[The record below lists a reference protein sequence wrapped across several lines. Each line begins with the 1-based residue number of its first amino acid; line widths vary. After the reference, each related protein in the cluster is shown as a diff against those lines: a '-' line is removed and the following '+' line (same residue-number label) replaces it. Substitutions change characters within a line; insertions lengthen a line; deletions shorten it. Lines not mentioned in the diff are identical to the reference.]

1 MAFSFLQLSIISA
14 ILGHLSHVTYFIKG
28 EKITQTPRI
37 FVAFVAS
44 PVVVAVVLSY
54 AFGYPVLQAAST
66 AATVWTGFVFGLFLS
81 MTIYR
86 IWFHPLKGFPGP
98 FLSKISMWH
107 HVLNII
113 NKNDNYQRLHKLHEE
128 YGEYVR
134 VGPNLLSIA
143 DPDIVEKSHG
153 PKTRF
158 RKSDWY
164 DLSYPLT
171 SLQQMRDHQ
180 MHDKRRRGWW
190 EKAFVM
196 KSIRGYEPTVVKYTD
211 LLVQRMKDHAGQVV
225 DATEWIN
232 FFAFDVMGQLSF
244 GKSFENLARGES
256 HWFVRL
262 IHENGIPLG
271 LFGTVP
277 YVLQLGFNLP
287 ASVNPM
293 SKMLKYS
300 EECVENR
307 ITSGSNA
314 EFPDVMSHILEP
326 GPFFEDQTAE
336 KLLLTGDSRLLII
349 AGSDTTASALS
360 FAIYYLATSPG
371 LLEGLRGE
379 LNQYAISK
387 DESFNIEDLRNLPLL
402 NAVINEVL
410 RLHPPVP
417 SGVYRDAPP
426 EGISINEHYIP
437 PRAVT
442 IAPTFT
448 IQRSPKAFVR
458 PNEFIPERWT
468 TQPELIV
475 DKSAWYPFL
484 LGRYGC
490 VGKQLALVELRTV
503 LTKIALE
510 LDVKLAPGET
520 GKRLLE
526 ESKDIFTTTALPL
539 EILTEYF
546 ISGFTLLIPTVI
558 KELNIPSSSSV
569 WPASAFSVAI
579 ASTLLIFGRLGDTFG
594 GYPVYLAG
602 NTWLLVWSI
611 IAGFS
616 VNPLMLN
623 FCRALQGLGA
633 SAVLP
638 AGIALMGSIYRPGP
652 RKNIVFGVYGTCAV
666 LGFFMGILVSGFVGQ
681 YLNWGWYFW
690 LGAILAFVTLLTS
703 IFSIPNDSSNCLH
716 NRPKMDYLGS
726 VLIVSSVVLIIFSIT
741 ESAHASHGW
750 TTPYIP
756 TLFVVGMIFL
766 LLAIYVEGW
775 VASCPILPAAIF
787 TSHQAMLPLTL
798 ALMLLYGTLGIF
810 VLYGSLYF
818 QNIMH
823 TSPLQTAVWF
833 VPMLIGGL
841 IFSTGEGLIMHVV
854 SGRMLL
860 IISAAGSIVAPLL
873 LAVVPV
879 GASYWEWIMPAT
891 ICATIGIDLSFTVL
905 TVFVTTVLPR
915 HHQGVGGGLLNS
927 VLQLGITLC
936 LGFGDIL
943 QTYTVERSPKSDKP
957 EETLRRSYQNTFW
970 FGVAVAGVA
979 LVVIAGYGR
988 IPKAKSDLTV
998 EEKAELDRG
1007 LMPGFVVDFLMGGVS
1022 AAVSKTA
1029 AAPIERV
1036 KLLIQNQD
1044 EMIKQGRLDKKYNG
1058 IVDCFSRTMKSEGV
1072 LALWRGNTANVIR
1085 YFPTQA
1091 LNFAFRDTYKQ
1102 LFAFKKERD
1111 GYAKWMAGNLAS
1123 GGAAGATS
1131 LLFVYSLDYART
1143 RLANDAKSAKK
1154 GGERQFNGLVDVYR
1168 KTVASD
1174 GIAGLYRGFGPS
1186 VLGIVVYRGLYFG
1199 MYDSIKPVLLVGP
1212 LEGNF
1217 LASFLLG
1224 WAVTTGAGIASY
1236 PLDTIRRRMMMTSGE
1251 AVKYKSSLDA
1261 ARQILA
1267 AEGVRS
1273 FFKGAGANILRGVAG
1288 AGVLSI
1294 YDPTVVYDADIDQT
1308 RKFGKQ
1314 IQRQQLDLPEYAASF
1329 LNYKALKKLIK
1340 QLSATPTIIAQG
1352 QVSQEDPQATLRAN
1366 KEVFFFRLEREIEK
1380 VNVFYLQKEAE
1391 FSLRLKT
1398 LLDKKRVIQARL
1410 SANSRISATFVTLVE
1425 GFQQFDND
1433 LNKLQHFVEV
1443 NETAIS
1449 KILKKWDKTSKSRTK
1464 ELYLH
1469 RAVEIQ
1475 PCFNR
1480 EVLRDLSDRATTA
1493 RLDLEAW
1500 AEGENVQYD
1509 IARPADRSIGQR
1521 VGTEDS
1527 DVDLQV
1533 LQAASAG
1540 NLPGLREWLVRLS
1553 SAPNAGDRFT
1563 RIFLASISDAPEESL
1578 QLLLDSNLVDLNAE
1592 DDINERNCLHEA
1604 TIYGRDSVLEY
1615 ALSRRVDAT
1624 RVDVY
1629 GRVPLHYAC
1638 LRGRIPMA
1646 QKLLA
1651 IAPTTIDLKDHDN
1664 FTPLIHS
1671 IVRQRVDCVRL
1682 LLSHNAQIDPA
1693 SDADHIPLNLACQH
1707 ESGEVVA
1714 LLLERNAKLL
1724 PDAEGLYPQH
1734 LVARASNT
1742 PDLLLLLKQHGADLD
1757 QRDKLYQWT
1766 PLFHA
1771 ASEGREACIRTLLE
1785 NGADPDSLDEKGLT
1799 ATYYATWEGHLS
1811 CLDLLWERSGRR
1823 RREKGESGKL
1833 VPAMAPQL
1841 LSSSSTAMEYTPAEY
1856 SGEADGIPDL
1866 SLPPP
1871 IIPLRR
1877 YGHNFLDTKSF
1888 ILITFD
1894 RGAKAIQFFNEAR
1907 YPAARIT
1914 ISSKSSDLIP
1924 RNLMLPIQEDSRAV
1938 SFQVDNLSTFAV
1950 DFEIF
1955 PTFGSKVIA
1964 KSTAL
1969 PDLFRAIDS
1978 SSGSCCL
1985 PLFDP
1990 RLRCVGQIQF
2000 TFQVIKP
2007 FSGHPLEI
2015 TQFATYW
2022 KATSALDDR
2031 SGLITGSSLSG
2042 DYLRLVVQLTRD
2054 AVPVVFPSDTIDH
2067 SGLDIEVKTL
2077 SYSSLSQYG
2086 LQASAALRGASMPP
2100 SEVVSLTEWRK
2111 RLCGK
2116 VVSLKDVLAV
2126 LPTSI
2131 NVNLHILYPSVE
2143 EEKELGVSSSIDI
2156 NTFADAI
2163 LGDVFNHARELR
2175 AQNPDLTRSIVF
2187 SSWNANICTSLN
2199 WKQPNYPVLL
2209 CNNLGGIDAIHHLA
2223 GHARHSMSLKESAR
2237 LAQTNSFM
2245 GLTCSSRILKMVPA
2259 LIQTIKQAGLVLVSD
2274 TTGAEDH
2281 TESNEA
2287 ARLHNF
2293 AMEPEGV
2300 NGIMK
2305 SNGILRFNDSIDM

>member
-1 MAFSFLQLSIISA
+1 MISEVDQTMVPSRTLDSRSSSQNRDKAYTDGQRDGPLDKAYTEGQTDGSPAHRTIQKEVVSESPPPEEESMDARLQRLGRERPPAFSHIYA
-14 ILGHLSHVTYFIKG
+14 
-28 EKITQTPRI
+28 EC
-37 FVAFVAS
+37 AFV
-44 PVVVAVVLSY
+44 
-54 AFGYPVLQAAST
+54 F
-66 AATVWTGFVFGLFLS
+66 
-81 MTIYR
+81 
-86 IWFHPLKGFPGP
+86 
-98 FLSKISMWH
+98 
-107 HVLNII
+107 
-113 NKNDNYQRLHKLHEE
+113 
-128 YGEYVR
+128 
-134 VGPNLLSIA
+134 SI
-143 DPDIVEKSHG
+143 
-153 PKTRF
+153 
-158 RKSDWY
+158 
-164 DLSYPLT
+164 L
-171 SLQQMRDHQ
+171 
-180 MHDKRRRGWW
+180 
-190 EKAFVM
+190 
-196 KSIRGYEPTVVKYTD
+196 
-211 LLVQRMKDHAGQVV
+211 
-225 DATEWIN
+225 
-232 FFAFDVMGQLSF
+232 
-244 GKSFENLARGES
+244 
-256 HWFVRL
+256 
-262 IHENGIPLG
+262 
-271 LFGTVP
+271 
-277 YVLQLGFNLP
+277 
-287 ASVNPM
+287 M
-293 SKMLKYS
+293 S
-300 EECVENR
+300 
-307 ITSGSNA
+307 
-314 EFPDVMSHILEP
+314 
-326 GPFFEDQTAE
+326 Q
-336 KLLLTGDSRLLII
+336 
-349 AGSDTTASALS
+349 
-360 FAIYYLATSPG
+360 
-371 LLEGLRGE
+371 
-379 LNQYAISK
+379 
-387 DESFNIEDLRNLPLL
+387 
-402 NAVINEVL
+402 
-410 RLHPPVP
+410 
-417 SGVYRDAPP
+417 
-426 EGISINEHYIP
+426 
-437 PRAVT
+437 
-442 IAPTFT
+442 
-448 IQRSPKAFVR
+448 
-458 PNEFIPERWT
+458 
-468 TQPELIV
+468 
-475 DKSAWYPFL
+475 
-484 LGRYGC
+484 
-490 VGKQLALVELRTV
+490 
-503 LTKIALE
+503 
-510 LDVKLAPGET
+510 
-520 GKRLLE
+520 
-526 ESKDIFTTTALPL
+526 
-539 EILTEYF
+539 ILTEYF
-546 ISGFTLLIPTVI
+546 IAGFTLLIPMLI
-558 KELNIPSSSSV
+558 KELNIPPATSI
-569 WPASAFSVAI
+569 WPASAFSVSI
-579 ASTLLIFGRLGDTFG
+579 ASTLLIFGRLCDAFG

-602 NTWLLVWSI
+602 NAWLLVWSI
-611 IAGFS
+611 VAGFS
-616 VNPLMLN
+616 VNPLMLI
-623 FCRALQGLGA
+623 FSRAFQGLGA
-633 SAVLP
+633 AAALP
-638 AGIALMGSIYRPGP
+638 AGIQLMGSIYRPGP
-652 RKNIVFGVYGTCAV
+652 RKNIVFGLYGTCAV
-666 LGFFMGILVSGFVGQ
+666 LGFFLGVIISGLVGQ
-681 YLNWGWYFW
+681 YLRWGWYFW
-690 LGAILAFVTLLTS
+690 LGAILAAVTILAS
-703 IFSIPNDSSNCLH
+703 IFSIPNDMSNHLH
-716 NRPKMDYLGS
+716 DRPAMDYLGS
-726 VLIVSSVVLIIFSIT
+726 GLIISSLVLIIFSIT
-741 ESAHASHGW
+741 ESAHAPHGW

-756 TLFVVGMIFL
+756 TLFVVGMLLFL
-766 LLAIYVEGW
+766 LTIYVEGW
-775 VASCPILPAAIF
+775 VAPSPILPVSIF
-787 TSHQAMLPLTL
+787 TAHRAMLPLIL
-798 ALMLLYGTLGIF
+798 ALMFLYGTLGLFI
-810 VLYGSLYF
+810 LYGTLYF
-818 QNIMH
+818 ENIMGA
-823 TSPLQTAVWF
+823 SPLQTAAWYL
-833 VPMLIGGL
+833 PMLIGGL
-841 IFSTGEGLIMHVV
+841 IFAMGAGLIMHAV
-854 SGRMLL
+854 SGFLL
-860 IISAAGSIVAPLL
+860 LSISAAGSIIAELL
-873 LAVVPV
+873 LAIVPV
-879 GASYWEWIMPAT
+879 GASYWRWILPAM

-905 TVFVTTVLPR
+905 AVFVTTVLPR
-915 HHQGVGGGLLNS
+915 HHQGIGGGLLNS
-927 VLQLGITLC
+927 VLQLGVALC

-957 EETLRRSYQNTFW
+957 EATLRRSYQHTFW
-970 FGVAVAGVA
+970 LGFAVACLA
-979 LVVIAGYGR
+979 LVLIIVFGR
-988 IPKAKSDLTV
+988 IPKATSDLTV
-998 EEKAELDRG
+998 EEKEELKREAMQESESG
-1007 LMPGFVVDFLMGGVS
+1007 SGRSSSRPGFVVDFLMGGVS

-1058 IVDCFSRTMKSEGV
+1058 IIDCFSRTAKSEGV
-1072 LALWRGNTANVIR
+1072 LSLWRGNTANVIR

-1102 LFAFKKERD
+1102 LFAFNKERD
-1111 GYAKWMAGNLAS
+1111 GYAKWMVGNLAS

-1168 KTVASD
+1168 KTIASD

-1261 ARQILA
+1261 ARQIFA

-1294 YDPTVVYDADIDQT
+1294 YDQVQLLLFGKKFKDLQTQLSSRSREDAKPTTMNQLTYGLREDHKLQDPLL
-1308 RKFGKQ
+1308 KFGKQ

-1340 QLSATPTIIAQG
+1340 QLSATPTIVAQG
-1352 QVSQEDPQATLRAN
+1352 QAAQDDPQATLRAN

-1398 LLDKKRVIQARL
+1398 LLDKKRVIQARIG
-1410 SANSRISATFVTLVE
+1410 ANSTVSATFVTLVE

-1509 IARPADRSIGQR
+1509 VARPADRLIGQR

-1540 NLPGLREWLVRLS
+1540 NLPALREWLVRLS

-1578 QLLLDSNLVDLNAE
+1578 QLLLESNLVDLRAE

-1615 ALSRRVDAT
+1615 ALSEGVDAT

-1646 QKLLA
+1646 EKLLA
-1651 IAPTTIDLKDHDN
+1651 VAPTTIDIKDHDN

-1671 IVRQRVDCVRL
+1671 IVRQRIDCVRL

-1707 ESGEVVA
+1707 ESGELVA
-1714 LLLERNAKLL
+1714 LLLEKKAKLL

-1742 PDLLLLLKQHGADLD
+1742 PDLLLLLKHHGADLD

-1771 ASEGREACIRTLLE
+1771 ASEGHEACIRTLLE

-1799 ATYYATWEGHLS
+1799 ATYYAAWEGHLS
-1811 CLDLLWERSGRR
+1811 CLYLLWERSGRR
-1823 RREKGESGKL
+1823 KIERAASGKA
-1833 VPAMAPQL
+1833 VPAIAPQL
-1841 LSSSSTAMEYTPAEY
+1841 LSSSSTAMEYTPADHH
-1856 SGEADGIPDL
+1856 SGEVDGIPDL

-1924 RNLMLPIQEDSRAV
+1924 RNLMLPIQEDSRIV
-1938 SFQVDNLSTFAV
+1938 SFQIDNLSTFAV

-1969 PDLFRAIDS
+1969 PDVFRAIDS
-1978 SSGSCCL
+1978 SSGACCL

-2007 FSGHPLEI
+2007 FSGNPLEI

-2054 AVPVVFPSDTIDH
+2054 AVPVIFPSDTIRH
-2067 SGLDIEVKTL
+2067 SGMDIEVKAL
-2077 SYSSLSQYG
+2077 NSQALLQYG
-2086 LQASAALRGASMPP
+2086 LQGISLPP
-2100 SEVVSLTEWRK
+2100 PEAISLIDWRN
-2111 RLCGK
+2111 LFSNH
-2116 VVSLKDVLAV
+2116 VISLKDALAL

-2131 NVNLHILYPSVE
+2131 NVNLHVLYPSVE
-2143 EEKELGVSSSIDI
+2143 EEREGGVSSNINI

-2163 LGDVFNHARELR
+2163 LCDVFNHARELR
-2175 AQNPDLTRSIVF
+2175 AQNADLTRSIVF
-2187 SSWNANICTSLN
+2187 SSSNSNICTSMN
-2199 WKQPNYPVLL
+2199 WKQPNFPVLL
-2209 CNNLGGIDAIHHLA
+2209 CNNLGGADTVHHPA
-2223 GHARHSMSLKESAR
+2223 GSPRQQSMSLKESAR

-2259 LIQTIKQAGLVLVSD
+2259 LIHIIKQAGLVLVSD
-2274 TTGAEDH
+2274 TTGSEGQATQGELRD
-2281 TESNEA
+2281 T

-2293 AMEPEGV
+2293 TMEPEGV

-2305 SNGILRFNDSIDM
+2305 SNGILRFNDSIDIFLGEETYQPGMKLGPEPTFVVDPIDGTTNFVHGWPYVSVSLGFAVARVPHVGVVYNPFSGKFKGGNRQRLPLKRHGERPEELHGLDGTLVAIEWGSDRSGNNWKTKCETWRKLGASKEDGGAMVHSARALGSAALNLCAVAEGTIDVYWEGGCWAWDVCAGWVILTEAGGIIVDGNPTGVWEIPVDHRKYLAVRGAGNKDAADAQKRIVQEFWSYIDGTMDYES